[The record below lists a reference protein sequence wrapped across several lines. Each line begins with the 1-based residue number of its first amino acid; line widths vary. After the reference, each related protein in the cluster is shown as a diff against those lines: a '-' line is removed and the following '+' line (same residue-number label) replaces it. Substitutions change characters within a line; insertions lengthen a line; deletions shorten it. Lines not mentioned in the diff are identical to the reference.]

1 MAGVKEISQIFRV
14 TPRQGE
20 RRSPAECSR
29 KNIQIP
35 GKLRPG
41 RKYGRRMFRQKVSPL
56 RKAPRTRQK
65 EKSPEKIW
73 QEEGKFPS
81 MACALPF
88 PLRSRNIPGREEC
101 AEQVSAGKRLPQEKS
116 LLRNMPLH
124 RRPQRKNLHRP
135 LTSCRSARNA
145 RVCRKRTAEYR
156 WRKPSFSPENRKRS
170 DGSPTAQGKNWL
182 WKRKL
187 TRCAGSPTTP
197 ERKNVL
203 PVPHGRSEGDF
214 PSFCVMPPAGGAPK
228 SGRLFRQTHSA
239 PGETPPR
246 QEIDRPHLPAGK
258 FTPQESPQDKPGEG
272 KFPSGG
278 CARPSLC
285 SKSLRP
291 GLRPHDRKPTP
302 PPAGTPTEALRP
314 EVYGK
319 QILPF
324 PSEKH
329 VPPGSE
335 YRMCRPPM

>member
-1 MAGVKEISQIFRV
+1 M
-14 TPRQGE
+14 P
-20 RRSPAECSR
+20 
-29 KNIQIP
+29 
-35 GKLRPG
+35 
-41 RKYGRRMFRQKVSPL
+41 
-56 RKAPRTRQK
+56 
-65 EKSPEKIW
+65 
-73 QEEGKFPS
+73 
-81 MACALPF
+81 
-88 PLRSRNIPGREEC
+88 RSRGMCGTGSCRKMPLQG
-101 AEQVSAGKRLPQEKS
+101 KS

-124 RRPQRKNLHRP
+124 RRLQRKNLHRP

-285 SKSLRP
+285 SKSPRP
-291 GLRPHDRKPTP
+291 GLCPHDRKPTP
-302 PPAGTPTEALRP
+302 PAGSQMEALRP
-314 EVYGK
+314 GPGTLK
-319 QILPF
+319 ADTAL
-324 PSEKH
+324 STKKH

-335 YRMCRPPM
+335 CCACALLPRENAFSDSPQGRLRHFLPA

>member
-1 MAGVKEISQIFRV
+1 MLCPE
-14 TPRQGE
+14 
-20 RRSPAECSR
+20 SR
-29 KNIQIP
+29 K
-35 GKLRPG
+35 
-41 RKYGRRMFRQKVSPL
+41 
-56 RKAPRTRQK
+56 T
-65 EKSPEKIW
+65 
-73 QEEGKFPS
+73 
-81 MACALPF
+81 
-88 PLRSRNIPGREEC
+88 SR
-101 AEQVSAGKRLPQEKS
+101 
-116 LLRNMPLH
+116 
-124 RRPQRKNLHRP
+124 
-135 LTSCRSARNA
+135 
-145 RVCRKRTAEYR
+145 
-156 WRKPSFSPENRKRS
+156 
-170 DGSPTAQGKNWL
+170 GSPTAQGKNWL

-302 PPAGTPTEALRP
+302 PRP
-314 EVYGK
+314 EHQQKHSGRA
-319 QILPF
+319 QIHGEQIPPF
-324 PSEKH
+324 PTEKH

-335 YRMCRPPM
+335 CCACAHLPRENAFLRFPAGKAAAFSPCLREENKKALQEDAVRLKAAGL

>member
-1 MAGVKEISQIFRV
+1 M
-14 TPRQGE
+14 
-20 RRSPAECSR
+20 
-29 KNIQIP
+29 
-35 GKLRPG
+35 
-41 RKYGRRMFRQKVSPL
+41 
-56 RKAPRTRQK
+56 
-65 EKSPEKIW
+65 
-73 QEEGKFPS
+73 
-81 MACALPF
+81 
-88 PLRSRNIPGREEC
+88 
-101 AEQVSAGKRLPQEKS
+101 
-116 LLRNMPLH
+116 RNMPLH
-124 RRPQRKNLHRP
+124 RRLQRKNLHRP

-187 TRCAGSPTTP
+187 TRCAGSPTAP

-302 PPAGTPTEALRP
+302 PRP
-314 EVYGK
+314 EHQQKHSGRA
-319 QILPF
+319 QIHGEQIPPF
-324 PSEKH
+324 PTEKH

-335 YRMCRPPM
+335 CCVCAHLPRENAFLRFPAGKAAAFSPCLREENKKKPCRGGRSAP

>member
-1 MAGVKEISQIFRV
+1 M
-14 TPRQGE
+14 
-20 RRSPAECSR
+20 
-29 KNIQIP
+29 
-35 GKLRPG
+35 PG
-41 RKYGRRMFRQKVSPL
+41 RGKKCRKTDAVRKMPL
-56 RKAPRTRQK
+56 Q
-65 EKSPEKIW
+65 
-73 QEEGKFPS
+73 G
-81 MACALPF
+81 
-88 PLRSRNIPGREEC
+88 
-101 AEQVSAGKRLPQEKS
+101 KS
-116 LLRNMPLH
+116 LLQNMPL
-124 RRPQRKNLHRP
+124 RRRLLRERNVH
-135 LTSCRSARNA
+135 SAYLLPEA
-145 RVCRKRTAEYR
+145 RGRRGSTGKGTAEYR

-291 GLRPHDRKPTP
+291 GLCPHDRKPTP
-302 PPAGTPTEALRP
+302 PADSQMAALRP
-314 EVYGK
+314 GPGTLK
-319 QILPF
+319 ADTAL
-324 PSEKH
+324 STKKH

-335 YRMCRPPM
+335 CCACALLPRENAFLRFPAGKAAAFSPCLPGREQKKALQEDEVRLKAAGL